1 MQDSSLSLASPM
13 LLTESFCDLENTGVG
28 QRTKRLKLNPEMR
41 GALNVCDDVGLVL
54 LRRI

>member
-13 LLTESFCDLENTGVG
+13 LLTEGFCDLENTGVG
-28 QRTKRLKLNPEMR
+28 QRTKRLKLNPEMS
-41 GALNVCDDVGLVL
+41 DDVGLVL